1 MAEAQ
6 PQPEYSLEQI
16 NAAKRILSEPSSQT
30 SPDLYAAA
38 SAVRDSG
45 AFDGPLARSS
55 LNESPVIDNTD
66 IVAQIGSG
74 NIGGIVAANTPDIV
88 QDAAASAADTALS
101 IGEQISPWIPKG
113 MFQAAGAAETA
124 VSFGTGALSMIPATM
139 GFYKDMLG
147 AWGQAS
153 FMDKLDNATQN
164 MQQTMGNMTYTPR
177 TEEGKNINAVV
188 TSPFLA
194 LDNISTAAGNQ
205 LMDMVGGNVK
215 GGYNEDQLR
224 LTQDFK
230 LVADE
235 IQSYRDKNETP
246 PAYLLESATGMRQ
259 RMNETGMFEAG
270 ASVNNPAIFAN
281 VSLKALIDLFPDV
294 LMQGS
299 KMVRNRDLVNE
310 FKGVMD
316 EFGIDIAGASDTQI
330 KEWANLL
337 QSGGDKPIR
346 FEALQK
352 LQEDTRLQRD
362 VSYESGK
369 QLYASAEAEGGY
381 FPGLQLTM
389 LNSEI
394 AHLGSAKQWHT
405 NIPRIS
411 PYLEKLNTII
421 MKPNLLTEPNKAP
434 LGFPSSESVPAQGGV
449 MIAEQG
455 TAIKDLWNYRKELNE
470 EIGLHIKS
478 DKPKD
483 KRYTRALLD
492 VKNTLD
498 QFMDNQFEADTMALG
513 EDMLFQ
519 RNSLS
524 NASLAKWKRAND
536 FYTNY
541 QRNFNE
547 QRVVKKI
554 LDNDMTAKSVTN
566 LIMGFSAGNLKSEGA
581 NIVRSLRNIFPDQDG
596 QLSPQLEAI
605 KTEMKMAVFSPLLVP
620 ENPNTSKFRSNYNT
634 WKSMNNEVI
643 EVLFTPEE
651 MKSMDLLYKTT
662 QAQESA
668 AITTLQNRPGFNPEN
683 IKLSDITGNFVA
695 LNLAGG
701 NPAMMKAAF
710 QAGLIRGGW
719 KRITSALGFLPKAE
733 LTGQY
738 GLNDTGRRAIMSEL
752 YGTDLRR
759 PLRSLTTF
767 KSVFAT
773 EQSRLVEEEKTGE
786 TPERLEGIRQAVRS
800 L

>member
-16 NAAKRILSEPSSQT
+16 NAAKRILSEPASQT
-30 SPDLYAAA
+30 NPDLYAAA

-45 AFDGPLARSS
+45 AFEGPLARSS
-55 LNESPVIDNTD
+55 LNENPVIDNPD

-101 IGEQISPWIPKG
+101 IGEQISPWIPESVKQFTG
-113 MFQAAGAAETA
+113 AGETA
-124 VSFGTGALSMIPATM
+124 LSFGTGALSMIPATM

-177 TEEGKNINAVV
+177 TEEGKNINAVA

-194 LDNISTAAGNQ
+194 LDSISTAAGNK
-205 LMDMVGGNVK
+205 LMEMVGGNVK
-215 GGYNEDQLR
+215 GEYNEDQLR

-246 PAYLLESATGMRQ
+246 PAYLLESATAMRQ
-259 RMNETGMFEAG
+259 RMNETGMFETG

-294 LMQGS
+294 LMKGS

-369 QLYASAEAEGGY
+369 QLYSAAEAEGGY

-421 MKPNLLTEPNKAP
+421 EKPNLLTEPNKPP

-455 TAIKDLWNYRKELNE
+455 AAIKDLWNYRKGLNE

-492 VKNTLD
+492 IKNTLD
-498 QFMDNQFEADTMALG
+498 QFMDDQFVADTMALG

-541 QRNFNE
+541 QRNFNAQSE
-547 QRVVKKI
+547 VKKI

-566 LIMGFSAGNLKSEGA
+566 QIMGFSAGNLKSEAA
-581 NIVRSLRNIFPDQDG
+581 NIVKSLRNIFPDQDG

-605 KTEMKMAVFSPLLVP
+605 KTEMKMAVFSPLLAP
-620 ENPNTSKFRSNYNT
+620 NPKTKKFRSNYNN

-643 EVLFTPEE
+643 DILFTPEE

-662 QAQESA
+662 EAQERA
-668 AITTLQNRPGFNPEN
+668 AFTTLKERPGFDPEN

-695 LNLAGG
+695 LNLAQG

-710 QAGLIRGGW
+710 QAGLIRKGW
-719 KRITSALGFLPKAE
+719 NRITNVLSMIPNAE

-738 GLNDTGRRAIMSEL
+738 GLSDTGRRAIMSEL

-759 PLRSLTTF
+759 PLRSLKTF